1 MSASIHPVR
10 NLISNGASLHQ
21 LIPLLTYLAVQPP
34 SDSKWKWKWE
44 MGSATIV
51 FNLAVQPPSD
61 SKWKWKWG
69 QPPLFSTWRFR
80 RQVSYGSLTAH
91 CPTPSVQH
99 RVFDTLLACPWRRCA
114 AALV

>member
-10 NLISNGASLHQ
+10 NLISNGASLHP
-21 LIPLLTYLAVQPP
+21 LIPLLTY
-34 SDSKWKWKWE
+34 
-44 MGSATIV
+44 
-51 FNLAVQPPSD
+51 LAVQPPSD

-99 RVFDTLLACPWRRCA
+99 RVLDTLRSA
-114 AALV
+114 AALRRVVTCIKMWYTDQHDYYHYLTEACS